1 MIFLHLLLQS
11 YHVLLKTTSTW
22 YESCEKVLN
31 GSFDFLS
38 DFRFD
43 PAIHLNL
50 EMPDYVRVFPDFKK
64 MKKTPEFFGDAKG
77 SSFTY
82 SSPFQVFSEEGMRV
96 LKKIIKREE
105 SLGVPPSSSRG
116 NKIALRGLYY
126 MSPFVRDV
134 QTCKELREH
143 FKAIAGEEL
152 VPHPSF
158 MNSPQVSLI
167 CSRFLRQGDDDQM
180 F

>member
-1 MIFLHLLLQS
+1 M
-11 YHVLLKTTSTW
+11 
-22 YESCEKVLN
+22 N
-31 GSFDFLS
+31 GSLDFLS

-64 MKKTPEFFGDAKG
+64 MKKPPEFFGDAKG

>member
-1 MIFLHLLLQS
+1 M
-11 YHVLLKTTSTW
+11 
-22 YESCEKVLN
+22 
-31 GSFDFLS
+31 
-38 DFRFD
+38 
-43 PAIHLNL
+43 
-50 EMPDYVRVFPDFKK
+50 
-64 MKKTPEFFGDAKG
+64 KTPEFFGDAKG
-77 SSFTY
+77 SAFTY

-134 QTCKELREH
+134 QSCKELREH

-167 CSRFLRQGDDDQM
+167 LSRFTTPRG
-180 F
+180 